1 MPALL
6 SSVVCA
12 VAAAPEVDP
21 AVAAWQTEF
30 DRVKATPGSFDAW
43 TALLSSTEKLV
54 SLVCTLQLS
63 LMLCALCGMFTLRCK
78 LVGPP
83 CCD

>member
-6 SSVVCA
+6 SVAVCA
-12 VAAAPEVDP
+12 IAAAPEVDP

-54 SLVCTLQLS
+54 SPACTLQLS
-63 LMLCALCGMFTLRCK
+63 LLFCTLCGMSALPCN
-78 LVGPP
+78 LVGPR
-83 CCD
+83 CN